1 MKQLKMCAQGAIRI
15 AIAAGILSAGL
26 LSLTAAAQ
34 TAGDAEALAQETWR
48 EAIAHTNVPAAGCF
62 EASYPST
69 EWNQV
74 ECVEAPN
81 IQFRPRSGRG
91 SQTVGNGDDYAAE
104 VSSGLI
110 SQTVGS
116 FPTVTGVKTEK
127 GVYGANS
134 YSLQLNSNFM
144 NTAACDKAKIPADC
158 LDWLQYVYSS
168 DEKAAFMQYWL
179 IYWNTTCP
187 SGWFSDGGGDC
198 YTNSNA
204 VTVPKKAIAKL
215 DTIKTS
221 GSAVAGGLDTL
232 VMTVGTKAYS
242 TTGEDSVVDLAT
254 AWKESEFNIIGD
266 GGGSEA
272 SFNTASSITVK
283 IAVTNGTTKAPKCAS
298 NAGTTAETNNLNLGK
313 CAGTGG
319 ATPYIEFTE
328 SN

>member
-1 MKQLKMCAQGAIRI
+1 
-15 AIAAGILSAGL
+15 
-26 LSLTAAAQ
+26 
-34 TAGDAEALAQETWR
+34 
-48 EAIAHTNVPAAGCF
+48 
-62 EASYPST
+62 
-69 EWNQV
+69 
-74 ECVEAPN
+74 
-81 IQFRPRSGRG
+81 
-91 SQTVGNGDDYAAE
+91 
-104 VSSGLI
+104 
-110 SQTVGS
+110 
-116 FPTVTGVKTEK
+116 
-127 GVYGANS
+127 
-134 YSLQLNSNFM
+134 
-144 NTAACDKAKIPADC
+144 
-158 LDWLQYVYSS
+158 
-168 DEKAAFMQYWL
+168 MQYWL

-215 DTIKTS
+215 DTIKIS